1 MGRSPM
7 HRLWDTLKVL
17 PIFALL
23 RADRSVYRSAAS
35 HVSNSKLRF
44 ALSFHPLFVGGNP
57 FTVTSMWGLVNYLE
71 HRFGVYYIHGGA
83 QAMANKMAEKIKSL
97 ILRMK
102 AGLQPI
108 FRREDASEFIKSND

>member
-35 HVSNSKLRF
+35 YVSNSKLRF

-83 QAMANKMAEKIKSL
+83 KPWRIKWQ
-97 ILRMK
+97 K
-102 AGLQPI
+102 
-108 FRREDASEFIKSND
+108 K